1 MANNSIYLSTGNW
14 WWYPGLFSCDRLR
27 GVWRHTYCSL
37 FIMLLCSLLLLWLEA
52 LKSICFFWQDTTSS
66 LSPIRDTVL
75 HCSCEGKQAENKEA
89 KMTNLASAHNTSL
102 LFHQISSLENC
113 QSIERRQRDMQ
124 GVRRKKG
131 NCHKADCIGFP
142 QEASLPVSALA
153 DMCTK
158 RKSKFDVTF
167 HPYPRIWMSV
177 SQNEVTG
184 FPLKSSSLNHRKKG
198 EVTLETLILK
208 ISSPEPL
215 LGEA

>member
-1 MANNSIYLSTGNW
+1 
-14 WWYPGLFSCDRLR
+14 
-27 GVWRHTYCSL
+27 
-37 FIMLLCSLLLLWLEA
+37 MLLCSLLLLWLEA

-66 LSPIRDTVL
+66 LPPIRDTVL

-113 QSIERRQRDMQ
+113 QSIERKQRDMQ

-153 DMCTK
+153 DTQAECA
-158 RKSKFDVTF
+158 
-167 HPYPRIWMSV
+167 PRERANLTSRF
-177 SQNEVTG
+177 TPTPG
-184 FPLKSSSLNHRKKG
+184 YGCL
-198 EVTLETLILK
+198 
-208 ISSPEPL
+208 SPRMK
-215 LGEA
+215 